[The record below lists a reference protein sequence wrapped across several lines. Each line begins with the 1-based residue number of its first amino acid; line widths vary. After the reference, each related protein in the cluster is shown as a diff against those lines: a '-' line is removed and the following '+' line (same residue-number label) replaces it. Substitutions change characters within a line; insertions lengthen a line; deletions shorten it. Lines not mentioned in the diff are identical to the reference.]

1 MMFRRN
7 SFQQA
12 KDEDLVVALRKG
24 RHRAL
29 EELYLRYHENLR
41 YYFFRMTGKDEE
53 LARDLCQDL
62 FVKVAEKAGTF
73 QTGKSFKTWLYSM
86 AHNMCKNH
94 YRHQEV
100 VKVAHTE
107 LQQSPDSL
115 PASSILAGIDEGI
128 FRSRMDATL
137 AQVDAD
143 RRSVFLLRHR
153 EGLSL
158 REIAEIQACPVG
170 TVKSRLHYVH
180 QFLASQ
186 LADLKSEILQ
196 EDEHLRR

>member
-1 MMFRRN
+1 MFRRN
-7 SFQQA
+7 SFKQA
-12 KDEDLVVALRKG
+12 KDEDLVVALQKG

-53 LARDLCQDL
+53 LARDLSQDL

-73 QTGKSFKTWLYSM
+73 RSSKSFKTWLYSM

-100 VKVAHTE
+100 VRNSQTE
-107 LQQSPDSL
+107 LQGSEPIL
-115 PASSILAGIDEGI
+115 PSTSILSGIDEEI
-128 FRSRMDATL
+128 FRGRIDATL
-137 AQVDAD
+137 ALVGPD
-143 RRSVFLLRHR
+143 RRSAFLLRHR

-158 REIAEIQACPVG
+158 REIADIQACPVG

-196 EDEHLRR
+196 KDEHLRR